1 MEGLEDFRF
10 AVEGIGLVR
19 VMQNI
24 SSSKESRQKATKGYF
39 GEMISR
45 KTLAICLNSIFAS
58 LFDNCQLNQLF
69 SNSEA
74 AMLSSN
80 IAFEDFCFPCFT
92 EREE

>member
-39 GEMISR
+39 GEMII
-45 KTLAICLNSIFAS
+45 LAICLNSIFAS
-58 LFDNCQLNQLF
+58 LFDNCQLNQ
-69 SNSEA
+69 
-74 AMLSSN
+74 
-80 IAFEDFCFPCFT
+80 
-92 EREE
+92 

>member
-45 KTLAICLNSIFAS
+45 KTICLNSIFAS

-69 SNSEA
+69 PNSEA
-74 AMLSSN
+74 TMLSK
-80 IAFEDFCFPCFT
+80 CVK
-92 EREE
+92 

>member
-39 GEMISR
+39 GEMISL
-45 KTLAICLNSIFAS
+45 KILAICLNSIFAS

-69 SNSEA
+69 SKSEA
-74 AMLSSN
+74 AMLSKCVK
-80 IAFEDFCFPCFT
+80 IFGKRVLCQ
-92 EREE
+92 

>member
-39 GEMISR
+39 GETISR
-45 KTLAICLNSIFAS
+45 KTLCLNSIFAS

-74 AMLSSN
+74 AMLSKCVK
-80 IAFEDFCFPCFT
+80 IFGKRVLCP
-92 EREE
+92 

>member
-39 GEMISR
+39 GEMII
-45 KTLAICLNSIFAS
+45 LAICLNSIFAS

-74 AMLSSN
+74 AMLSKCVKM
-80 IAFEDFCFPCFT
+80 FEKRVLCQ
-92 EREE
+92 